1 MFPTP
6 SGSAP
11 YLHNQIYYLR
21 EKCWFQSDITNAN
34 TDTKTTP
41 NMNKWDRF
49 DYFCPYPLFH
59 VHEEC
64 IDFGRPGNSWDWED
78 ETLLGRE
85 VLGKSR
91 GDLHLSVSI

>member
-6 SGSAP
+6 SGSAL
-11 YLHNQIYYLR
+11 YLHNQI
-21 EKCWFQSDITNAN
+21 SDKSVDFNLTPQMLILTLKA
-34 TDTKTTP
+34 TP
-41 NMNKWDRF
+41 NINKWEMF
-49 DYFCPYPLFH
+49 DYFCPYPLYR

-78 ETLLGRE
+78 ETLLGRG